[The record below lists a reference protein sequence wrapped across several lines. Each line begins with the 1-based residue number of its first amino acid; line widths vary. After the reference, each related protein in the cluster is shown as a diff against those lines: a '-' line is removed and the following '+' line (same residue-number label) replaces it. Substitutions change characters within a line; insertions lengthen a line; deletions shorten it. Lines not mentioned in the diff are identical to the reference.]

1 MVSVAPLISV
11 IIPAYNYAHLLP
23 RTLNSVLSQVADD
36 IEIIVVNDGSTDNT
50 QQVLLDFSEQN
61 PLLTIYHHENAG
73 AAAARNHGIRMASGQ
88 YVLLLDA
95 DDALT
100 NNALSLLRELV
111 ELYPDVGLVLGG
123 KISVYANG
131 RERTFKPTPMQP
143 LPPCDLAHQYLLQKK
158 ISISHGSSLFRRD
171 ILVLRP
177 YPEKLRGMEDTPVF
191 LHMLINASVRTIEAP
206 LVKVYKHVDSLRHL
220 RKDSE
225 KRALILMEE
234 VFATLPQE
242 CAVLRKR
249 YKAQRYLSLF
259 RAALNAGELDE
270 ARLFY
275 RTALSLDF
283 LHALKWSYMRKALRL
298 LWVSK

>member
-1 MVSVAPLISV
+1 VVSVAPLISV

-61 PLLTIYHHENAG
+61 PLLTIYHQENAG

>member
-61 PLLTIYHHENAG
+61 PLLTIYHQENAG

-131 RERTFKPTPMQP
+131 RERTFKPTPVQP